1 MFTAA
6 FNCGDLSWCSCLYE
20 TGHTPRGDMCL
31 LRLAALLLY
40 LLFPYPPCNTCP
52 ALRIQSFSPHTAIL
66 SPKSPLPPVILLSKG
81 PTPQE
86 ILVPIPAEPATS
98 QTLPVLTSLGH
109 TKHSFCSP
117 MTQCQCVNVLLR
129 RPASKTPVVHFSLT
143 RSWGNI
149 NRASLRR
156 PCGKVATGTDSEAR
170 LPKSKSGSHPSLLM
184 GTWKRYLV
192 SLCLASVAG
201 TTSVRDCYHP

>member
-1 MFTAA
+1 
-6 FNCGDLSWCSCLYE
+6 
-20 TGHTPRGDMCL
+20 MCL
-31 LRLAALLLY
+31 LRRAAFLLY
-40 LLFPYPPCNTCP
+40 RLFPYPAPCNTCP
-52 ALRIQSFSPHTAIL
+52 ALRIQSFSSHTAIL
-66 SPKSPLPPVILLSKG
+66 LSKDPLPTQPFSSPKPPPHTHTAILLSKG
-81 PTPQE
+81 PAPQQ

-98 QTLPVLTSLGH
+98 KPLPVLTSLGH

-129 RPASKTPVVHFSLT
+129 GPASKTPVVHFSLT

-156 PCGKVATGTDSEAR
+156 PCGKVATGTDLEAR
-170 LPKSKSGSHPSLLM
+170 LPKSKSGSHPSLLT

-201 TTSVRDCYHP
+201 TTSVRDCYHPY